1 MPMKIRLRQKQSI
14 ANQIADFLKEE
25 GELLNK
31 VTYSAHTGAPVRYA
45 LIQKFFGTY
54 EGLLAYLET
63 FRPDAFPS
71 LEEDAR
77 AEDPL
82 ESLSKKSTATG
93 LFK

>member
-45 LIQKFFGTY
+45 LIQKFFGI
-54 EGLLAYLET
+54 
-63 FRPDAFPS
+63 
-71 LEEDAR
+71 
-77 AEDPL
+77 
-82 ESLSKKSTATG
+82 
-93 LFK
+93 